1 MATAVATQT
10 ETLVAR
16 PKEKHKTTLHDL
28 SEELVGLVIERVCRT
43 TRGLNTCS
51 QTAVLTLAR

>member
-10 ETLVAR
+10 ETLAVR

-28 SEELVGLVIERVCRT
+28 SEELVGLIIERVCRT
-43 TRGLNTCS
+43 T
-51 QTAVLTLAR
+51 